1 MERYRNQSKSYSF
14 TQMKLKLKLKSIL
27 INPLPNF
34 KDTMFQG
41 FVLGIGS
48 TLERRIFTPKIAPEL
63 LTNTYNTD
71 NNSISVH
78 NIKPLEPEEIF
89 TKYKEYL
96 VIK

>member
-1 MERYRNQSKSYSF
+1 MERSRNPSKSYNF

-63 LTNTYNTD
+63 LTNTYN
-71 NNSISVH
+71 NSIPVY
-78 NIKPLEPEEIF
+78 NIKPPEPEEIF
-89 TKYKEYL
+89 KKYKEYL